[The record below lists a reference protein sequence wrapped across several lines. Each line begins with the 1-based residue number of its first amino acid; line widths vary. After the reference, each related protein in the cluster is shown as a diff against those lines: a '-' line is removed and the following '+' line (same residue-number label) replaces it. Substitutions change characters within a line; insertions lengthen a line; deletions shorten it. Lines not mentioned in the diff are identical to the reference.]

1 MSAATVPPEL
11 RAAMLAALAP
21 LSKHSAAL
29 PEPLPL
35 GQVLRLADP
44 GATGSAEEIRVLA
57 GQGAAG
63 YFLDYFR
70 VNGEISSHGR
80 IHGDGRVEPLENY
93 EGQFGITVFPDPA
106 ATAREK
112 KRVGEHNA
120 RVRALLRQKGFER

>member
-1 MSAATVPPEL
+1 VSSPTVPPEI

-35 GQVLRLADP
+35 GQVVRLSDP
-44 GATGSAEEIRVLA
+44 KATGSAEDLRVLA
-57 GQGAAG
+57 GHAAG
-63 YFLDYFR
+63 YYLDYFR

-80 IHGDGRVEPLENY
+80 IHADGRVEPLENY

-112 KRVGEHNA
+112 QRVGEHNA
-120 RVRALLRQKGFER
+120 RVRALLRHKGFER